1 MEMVTKWPDVAKRLR
16 KLETVLSGGA
26 ESMTRI
32 RNQIGAKSRLA
43 AASVC
48 IGRQR
53 IAIGGGGM
61 RQNTMEAV
69 KRSGKVMNCNGK
81 MAEAAEDDERQWE
94 AAEVADR
101 RRIGTDCDGSMYCV
115 LDRVFGA

>member
-1 MEMVTKWPDVAKRLR
+1 MEMVTKRPDAAKRLR
-16 KLETVLSGGA
+16 KLKTVLSGGA

-32 RNQIGAKSRLA
+32 RNRIGAESRLA

-48 IGRQR
+48 IGRRR
-53 IAIGGGGM
+53 IAIGGGEM
-61 RQNTMEAV
+61 RQNTTKAV
-69 KRSGKVMNCNGK
+69 KRSGKVTNCNGK
-81 MAEAAEDDERQWE
+81 TAE

>member
-1 MEMVTKWPDVAKRLR
+1 MEMVTKQPDAAKRLR
-16 KLETVLSGGA
+16 KLETVLSGG
-26 ESMTRI
+26 SGIDDVCT
-32 RNQIGAKSRLA
+32 

-48 IGRQR
+48 IGRRR

-61 RQNTMEAV
+61 RQNTTEAV
-69 KRSGKVMNCNGK
+69 KQSGKVTNCNGK
-81 MAEAAEDDERQWE
+81 TAEAAEDDERRRE

-101 RRIGTDCDGSMYCV
+101 RRIGMDCDGLMYCV